1 MVIYT
6 VTHNDTQYSV
16 LTSNILGIEGTIESV
31 TKDGILDIDELFSAI
46 KSRRSNPTIDYVS
59 MEEVRNNIGDITSFI
74 IRVGS
79 IKEVFEKYLLVC
91 KEE

>member
-46 KSRRSNPTIDYVS
+46 KSRRNNSTIDYVS
-59 MEEVRNNIGDITSFI
+59 MEEVSNNVGNVTSFI
-74 IRVGS
+74 IRVGN
-79 IKEVFEKYLLVC
+79 IKEVLEQYLIVC